1 MDLINKQDYK
11 NQKEIILAH
20 IKKYG
25 NISTLEGYEKYK
37 IMRIGSV
44 IDLLRKEG
52 YRIITKMEHN
62 KKSNKRY
69 ARYYLKEGEKI
80 WNIIILY
87 QKNRKQL

>member
-11 NQKEIILAH
+11 NQKEIILTH
-20 IKKYG
+20 IKEHG

-37 IMRIGSV
+37 IMRVGSV
-44 IDLLRKEG
+44 INLLRKEG
-52 YRIITKMEHN
+52 YKINTVLEYN

-80 WNIIILY
+80 
-87 QKNRKQL
+87 

>member
-1 MDLINKQDYK
+1 MNQINASDYK

-20 IKKYG
+20 IKEHG

-37 IMRIGSV
+37 IMRVGSV

-52 YRIITKMEHN
+52 YSITTKMEHN
-62 KKSNKRY
+62 KKNNKRY

-80 WNIIILY
+80 
-87 QKNRKQL
+87 